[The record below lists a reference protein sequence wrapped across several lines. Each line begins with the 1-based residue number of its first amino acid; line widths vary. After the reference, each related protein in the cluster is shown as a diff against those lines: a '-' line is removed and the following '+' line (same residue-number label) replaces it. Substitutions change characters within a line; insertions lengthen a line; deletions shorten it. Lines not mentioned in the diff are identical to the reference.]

1 MADPE
6 DSEFTDW
13 SSITVGDVELE
24 FDDWRPNRP
33 RTDKEIWRYRSIEHY
48 ASILEDGAL
57 WFSRPDVFND
67 PLEGSLPS
75 VNVFKRSM
83 DYNDAEAKR
92 RSNIRALYR
101 YTTYMNCWYN
111 GDHESDAMWRLY
123 TDEESNALAIK
134 TTPADL
140 YESLGPSDS
149 VTTGNIEYRDY
160 SSFELKTENPIA
172 PLFFKRKAFQFEN
185 EFRAVVHHMSESATG
200 EDTKSIGDLQPEGK
214 PVPVDINNLIHEV
227 VLSPSASD
235 EYEQK
240 VREITKEHGHSFDI
254 ERSDLDRVALF

>member
-1 MADPE
+1 MGDPE

-13 SSITVGDVELE
+13 SSITIGDVELE

-48 ASILEDGAL
+48 ASILEDGSL

-67 PLEGSLPS
+67 PLEGSLPT
-75 VNVFKRSM
+75 VNVFKRSV
-83 DYNDAEAKR
+83 DHDDTEAKR
-92 RSNIRALYR
+92 RSDIRALYR

-111 GDHESDAMWRLY
+111 SDHESDAMWRLY
-123 TDEESNALAIK
+123 TDEKSNALAIK

-140 YESLGPSDS
+140 YKSLGPSDS

-185 EFRAVVHHMSESATG
+185 EFRAVVHHLNESAIG
-200 EDTKSIGDLQPEGK
+200 EDTESIGDLQPEGK
-214 PVPVDINNLIHEV
+214 PVPVDISNLIHEV

-240 VREITKEHGHSFDI
+240 VRKVTKEHGYSFDI
-254 ERSDLDRVALF
+254 ERSDLDRAALF